1 MKLKVTKFRVRNYR
15 NINDSGWIPIENVT
29 ALVGCNESGK
39 SALLKALHKFNPA
52 IEEPYDAQTEFPR
65 DRFAKD
71 YRDNGKEWPVCSVE
85 FELADE
91 FRSELKENLDL
102 DKIPEKVVVTKCY
115 DGSLSFEYDPDIPVD
130 AIDHIELNKALDDF
144 KKEAQE
150 LEDKTGATQETL
162 TSLASWVDD
171 RKENLTG
178 IQNLRDEGGI
188 ALLKQIRGET
198 DQHSQQGMAGLAEDF
213 QSKLDDLL
221 TRAKTE
227 PLSKQ
232 LDSAIK
238 DELPVFIYFDSYN
251 LLNSVVHLPTFCEE
265 LTSNPVDPRVR
276 MTRAMFKDAE
286 LDEKEIA
293 DLSQEEAVNGATAD
307 AIQNDQQRKGLRFV
321 KLNSA
326 SNSIS
331 QRFSK
336 WYGQRQH
343 KIKYHADGNY
353 FRILVSDDRSPEVYI
368 ELEERSKGFQWF
380 FSFYTIFSAEADDGH
395 KKAIL
400 LLDEP
405 GLHLHPSAQQ
415 ELLSFFEMLAE
426 KNSIIY
432 TTHSQYL
439 IDDKHID
446 RTYAVTV
453 DESGHSSVSVDGW
466 MRDIKAIFP
475 IKAAMERALLQE
487 LLLRKKVLL
496 VEGDTDAKYLQI
508 LSEHCKKDGKPG
520 LPEDIYIHSCRGAEK
535 SNITA
540 SVFLDHEVR
549 PVILLDSD
557 DVGRRKRNSLLNKH
571 YNKHKDA
578 VLMLGKVFEQEN
590 YEIEDMIGE
599 ELIIP
604 ILKNIIGKEIELS
617 KADSDKKSLVDRIE
631 KAAKASSIKLTDGW
645 KHKVAQQ
652 FVANW
657 SNTDETMPKD
667 ILNRAGKLFEKITK
681 CFDMISQGTNT
692 AQDSDDPTT
701 DTTTIPPTMTNSRT
715 DDIADDRVTLH

>member
-1 MKLKVTKFRVRNYR
+1 MKLKMTKFRVRNYR
-15 NINDSGWIPIENVT
+15 NINDSGWIPVENVA

-65 DRFAKD
+65 DCFAKD
-71 YRDNGKEWPVCSVE
+71 YRDNGKGLPVCGVE
-85 FELADE
+85 FEFADE
-91 FRSELKENLDL
+91 FRSELQKSTGSG
-102 DKIPEKVVVTKCY
+102 KIPEKVVATRYY
-115 DGSLSFEYDPDIPVD
+115 DGRLSFEYDPDIPDD
-130 AIDHIELNKALDDF
+130 AVEPRKLHEVLDDF
-144 KKEAQE
+144 KNEARK
-150 LEDKTGATQETL
+150 LEGEMAATQETI
-162 TSLASWVDD
+162 TSLASWVDESKKD
-171 RKENLTG
+171 LSGT
-178 IQNLRDEGGI
+178 QDLREERGI
-188 ALLKQIRGET
+188 ALLGQIRSEA
-198 DQHSQQGMAGLAEDF
+198 DQHSQQGMADSVKVLQG
-213 QSKLDDLL
+213 KLDDLT
-221 TRAKTE
+221 TRATAE
-227 PLSKQ
+227 PPSKQ

-238 DELPVFIYFDSYN
+238 NELPVFIYFDSYN

-265 LTSNPVDPRVR
+265 LTSSPADPRVR
-276 MTRAMFKDAE
+276 MTRAVFKDAE

-293 DLSQEEAVNGATAD
+293 DLSQEDVVNGATDD

-453 DESGHSSVSVDGW
+453 DESGHSSVSVDGC

-496 VEGDTDAKYLQI
+496 VEGDTDAKYLQV

-557 DVGRRKRNSLLNKH
+557 DVGKRKRNSLLNKH

-631 KAAKASSIKLTDGW
+631 KAAKASSIKLDGW